1 MRLLAAAGRATLS
14 GERVLL
20 ILAGLLATWWLVVE
34 YWFKRRK
41 GGAGGG
47 SDKEIV
53 GVLWFLAAVIVG
65 FVIAT
70 RHG

>member
-1 MRLLAAAGRATLS
+1 MKLLAAAGETATS

-20 ILAGLLATWWLVVE
+20 ILAGLLAAWWLVVE
-34 YWFKRRK
+34 YWFKRRI
-41 GGAGGG
+41 GGPKGG

-65 FVIAT
+65 IAIA
-70 RHG
+70 RHR